1 MNNTTTTELTALQS
15 SATQNESEAVRL
27 QKYLARCGVA
37 SRRASEQLI
46 LEGHISVNG
55 EQVRE
60 LGTKVRL
67 YVDTVCCDGAEV
79 VLPPCS
85 VTIMLNKPAG
95 YVTTMEDPQGRPCV
109 SALIPTSSIPGLY
122 HVGRLDRDTTGL
134 LLFSNDGELG
144 HLLAHPK
151 HHVHKTYV
159 AYVQGKPTEAGLEQ
173 LRSGIMLDDGLTLP
187 AQVRVLEGEERNKAM
202 SAFAFDEAGASGK
215 ELAGKARHGMKGTRE
230 RGCSVVEI
238 TISEGRKRQVR
249 RMLSAI
255 HCPVIALHRLQL
267 GPLSLGDLPRG
278 CWRILETEE
287 LEALRAAAQ

>member
-1 MNNTTTTELTALQS
+1 MNSTTTTELTALQS

-109 SALIPTSSIPGLY
+109 SALIPASSIPGLY

-159 AYVQGKPTEAGLEQ
+159 AYVQGKPTEAGLE
-173 LRSGIMLDDGLTLP
+173 
-187 AQVRVLEGEERNKAM
+187 
-202 SAFAFDEAGASGK
+202 
-215 ELAGKARHGMKGTRE
+215 
-230 RGCSVVEI
+230 
-238 TISEGRKRQVR
+238 
-249 RMLSAI
+249 
-255 HCPVIALHRLQL
+255 
-267 GPLSLGDLPRG
+267 
-278 CWRILETEE
+278 
-287 LEALRAAAQ
+287 